1 MFMFIF
7 VNFFVSIVNLWLQ
20 LTDEWVLFDI
30 FIYFN

>member
-20 LTDEWVLFDI
+20 LTDEWALFDI